1 MDASVITAA
10 DALKEGEISS
20 MISVDGK
27 GYYVIRLDSE
37 FDRDATDKEKETI
50 VSQRQSDKYTEV
62 CDSYK
67 EEKEWTVNDDVWAA
81 VNFDKL
87 YTIKKTDTET
97 ESVSETE
104 TASEAATE

>member
-1 MDASVITAA
+1 MFPSVSPIN
-10 DALKEGEISS
+10 IH
-20 MISVDGK
+20 
-27 GYYVIRLDSE
+27 
-37 FDRDATDKEKETI
+37 
-50 VSQRQSDKYTEV
+50 EV

-87 YTIKKTDTET
+87 YTIKKTDTE
-97 ESVSETE
+97 SVSETE

>member
-1 MDASVITAA
+1 M
-10 DALKEGEISS
+10 
-20 MISVDGK
+20 
-27 GYYVIRLDSE
+27 
-37 FDRDATDKEKETI
+37 
-50 VSQRQSDKYTEV
+50 
-62 CDSYK
+62 

-104 TASEAATE
+104 TASEAATEKLQKL